1 MRLII
6 HSPRL
11 RTDAPTQ
18 DDINTP
24 IKNMKVTDV
33 MKPRPVEPSER
44 KGEN

>member
-18 DDINTP
+18 DDMKTP
-24 IKNMKVTDV
+24 IKNMKVTEV
-33 MKPRPVEPSER
+33 MKPRPKMLIPSCA
-44 KGEN
+44 